1 MNNLKAS
8 FEGVA
13 DWCEKHLEAE
23 HGREIGMTFGAMLR
37 SYGRLATL
45 STEWADEQR
54 ALEKTL
60 LNSNAEK
67 LLMDL
72 SIRFVAASV
81 TREQEP
87 RPSTIGD

>member
-13 DWCEKHLEAE
+13 DWCEKHLETE

-45 STEWADEQR
+45 SSGWSGEQR
-54 ALEKTL
+54 TIEKTL
-60 LNSNAEK
+60 LNANADK
-67 LLMDL
+67 LLLDL
-72 SIRFVAASV
+72 SNRFVMSY
-81 TREQEP
+81 QI
-87 RPSTIGD
+87 STK